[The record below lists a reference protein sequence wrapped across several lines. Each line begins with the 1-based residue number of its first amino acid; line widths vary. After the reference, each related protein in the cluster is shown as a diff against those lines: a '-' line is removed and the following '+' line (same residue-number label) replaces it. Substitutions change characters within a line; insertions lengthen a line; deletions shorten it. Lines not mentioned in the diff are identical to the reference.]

1 MVRPDPNSC
10 DAREEEAY
18 GMPRPL
24 TQRARHKCLPD
35 GYFSAP
41 INAFTAS
48 NDGQQQPSTPLFGS
62 GAWPLMPI
70 RSLMPISTRQP
81 VIGAAPNKSMSLTI
95 IDREKTSVF
104 AAFGLGGER
113 SSDGDA
119 LLALSEIFA
128 GGAVKR
134 RLLSGWSFQQ
144 WLEPCP

>member
-10 DAREEEAY
+10 DAREEGAY
-18 GMPRPL
+18 GTPRPL
-24 TQRARHKCLPD
+24 TQRAWHKRLPD

-48 NDGQQQPSTPLFGS
+48 SDGQQQPSTPLFGS

-81 VIGAAPNKSMSLTI
+81 VIGAASNKSMSLTI